1 MDVAGSK
8 PAEAF
13 HQAARNVADLGEPC
27 PFTSQPMTQ
36 AKGGCLHVRL
46 WYVQEVGIALKMT
59 RFTLRNV
66 GETRFL
72 VYYGGG
78 NAGNG
83 KTVRQNLLVPSV
95 NGPVAGQPGPD
106 QFFLG
111 QLIEDPIAQ
120 LGFNQISMGG
130 EAA

>member
-1 MDVAGSK
+1 
-8 PAEAF
+8 
-13 HQAARNVADLGEPC
+13 
-27 PFTSQPMTQ
+27 MTQ

-46 WYVQEVGIALKMT
+46 WHVEEVGIAHKMT
-59 RFTLRNV
+59 CFALRNV

-72 VYYGGG
+72 IDYGGG

-83 KTVRQNLLVPSV
+83 ETARQNLLVPSV
-95 NGPVAGQPGPD
+95 NGSMAGQPGPD

-120 LGFNQISMGG
+120 LGFDQVGMSG